1 MSLTAQIITAVVIG
15 LGIYDLVVVLRTG
28 VGTSISRVMQRAGLR
43 SPLVA
48 FVVGY
53 ICGHIWGYMQPEP
66 LPEKT
71 EQNQVEVTHG
81 SH

>member
-1 MSLTAQIITAVVIG
+1 MTLTAQIITAVVVG

-28 VGTSISRVMQRAGLR
+28 VPTSISRTMQRAGLK

-53 ICGHIWGYMQPEP
+53 ICGHCFGYMQPEP
-66 LPEKT
+66 PAVINQT
-71 EQNQVEVTHG
+71 NQEQV
-81 SH
+81 SHESH

>member
-1 MSLTAQIITAVVIG
+1 MSLTAQIITALVIG

-28 VGTSISRVMQRAGLR
+28 IGTSISRVMQRAGLR

-53 ICGHIWGYMQPEP
+53 ICGHIFGYMQPEP
-66 LPEKT
+66 LQQKT
-71 EQNQVEVTHG
+71 NEAVAESKQQ
-81 SH
+81 

>member
-28 VGTSISRVMQRAGLR
+28 IGTSISRVMQRAGLR

-48 FVVGY
+48 FVVGF
-53 ICGHIWGYMQPEP
+53 ICGHCFGYMQPEP
-66 LPEKT
+66 VKPESVV
-71 EQNQVEVTHG
+71 VEGTQR
-81 SH
+81 